1 MAINGP
7 NGPIDPGSM
16 NPETM
21 QSLPPEAMSGCTA
34 GDMQQMPPPCMGG
47 CNSGHITHMP
57 PEAMG
62 GCSADHMT
70 HMPRKPWVEW
80 MRR

>member
-57 PEAMG
+57 PEAQNAVTEASDG
-62 GCSADHMT
+62 GLGALG
-70 HMPRKPWVEW
+70 
-80 MRR
+80 

>member
-21 QSLPPEAMSGCTA
+21 QSLPPEAMSSCTA
-34 GDMQQMPPPCMGG
+34 GDMQQMPP
-47 CNSGHITHMP
+47 HHV
-57 PEAMG
+57 
-62 GCSADHMT
+62 
-70 HMPRKPWVEW
+70 WVGVI
-80 MRR
+80 RAT

>member
-21 QSLPPEAMSGCTA
+21 QSLSPEAMSSCTA

-57 PEAMG
+57 PEAQNAVTEASDG
-62 GCSADHMT
+62 GLGALG
-70 HMPRKPWVEW
+70 
-80 MRR
+80 